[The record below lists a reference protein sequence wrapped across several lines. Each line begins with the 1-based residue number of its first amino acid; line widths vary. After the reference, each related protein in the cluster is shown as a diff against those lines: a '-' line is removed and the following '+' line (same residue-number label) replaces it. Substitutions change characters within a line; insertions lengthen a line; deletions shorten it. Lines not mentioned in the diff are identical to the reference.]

1 MASRANVKL
10 KICKAPNQKKQNARA
25 IRLINQRFS
34 WNRSSSRANYQL
46 KQNPKSTARF
56 FCLSRVHCSQHT
68 TVQVHVILHVSL
80 VISATVKY
88 CSLLN
93 SGSACPA
100 RSSNKRSAASKRVG
114 VRDHRKQFEY
124 NVGSGLCFRQVAP
137 ELPSCSLPIAS
148 GKIGL

>member
-34 WNRSSSRANYQL
+34 WNRFSSRANYQL

-56 FCLSRVHCSQHT
+56 FCLSRVHCSH
-68 TVQVHVILHVSL
+68 ILHVSL

-148 GKIGL
+148 GKMGL